1 MNLADFDF
9 SLPDNLIAK
18 YPVRV
23 RRESRLL
30 FLNRST
36 GNIEHHRFFEL
47 PDLLSS
53 SDLLV
58 LNDSKVVPARLFAF
72 KQTGGKVEILL
83 EKPIDDRLFLAISH
97 ANRSLKLQDVVYVKD
112 HCIKLVNK
120 QDDGVF
126 TFEILTNITTD
137 QLFDRYGEIPLPPY
151 LQRSPEYEDK
161 HRYQTVYAKF
171 KGSCAAPTA
180 GLHFDEHVFS
190 SLRSKGILCD
200 YLTLHVGLGTF
211 KPLKEGPIEQQ
222 KLHAERVY
230 VSEEL
235 VKNIKNTKNNRKGRV
250 IAVGTTSLR
259 SLETAA
265 LSGELKHYSGDSD
278 LFIYPGKEHE
288 FRVVDGLIT
297 NFHLPKTSLLMLV
310 CALAGY
316 ELVMKAYKEA
326 INEGYRFF
334 SYGDSMLIL

>member
-1 MNLADFDF
+1 MDLADFDF
-9 SLPDNLIAK
+9 SLPDDLVAK
-18 YPVRV
+18 YPVKV

-36 GNIEHHRFFEL
+36 GDIGHYHFFEL
-47 PDLLSS
+47 PDLLRS

-83 EKPIDDRLFLAISH
+83 EKPIDDRFFLAISH
-97 ANRSLKLQDVVYVKD
+97 ANRALKLHDVVYIKD
-112 HCIKLVNK
+112 HCVKLISKRN
-120 QDDGVF
+120 DGVF
-126 TFEILTNITTD
+126 TFEILTDITTD
-137 QLFDRYGEIPLPPY
+137 QLFDQYGEIPLPPY
-151 LQRSPEYEDK
+151 LQRSPEYEDEQ
-161 HRYQTVYAKF
+161 RYQTVYAKF

-180 GLHFDEHVFS
+180 GLHFDEHVFK
-190 SLRSKGILCD
+190 SLNSKGIFCD

-211 KPLKEGPIEQQ
+211 KPLRDGPIEKQ

-230 VSEEL
+230 VSEKL
-235 VKNIKNTKNNRKGRV
+235 VENIKNTKNRKGRV

-265 LSGELKHYSGDSD
+265 LSGELEQYCGESD
-278 LFIYPGKEHE
+278 LFIYPGKGHE

-297 NFHLPKTSLLMLV
+297 NFHLPRTSLLMLV